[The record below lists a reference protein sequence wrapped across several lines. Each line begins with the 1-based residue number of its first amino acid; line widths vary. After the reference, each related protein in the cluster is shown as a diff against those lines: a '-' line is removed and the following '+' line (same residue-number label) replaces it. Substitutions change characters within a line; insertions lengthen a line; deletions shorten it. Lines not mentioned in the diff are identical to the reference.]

1 VAQLRRYRT
10 VLIGGVV
17 VGAGALVV
25 TQPGLASAS
34 VDLGSRSAIVANAP
48 DTYNFSTTNQGW
60 SVVSLRSQAGSNYN
74 LKVSDG
80 SHWVASQ
87 TGITDF
93 ALLNSNPGAHP
104 LDDYTADVI
113 RRSGTGSYSIRFN
126 VSSRVLRT
134 PTNAAPSAATAI
146 RTTSTSPVTIV
157 RWDLEPGKGVR
168 VQFPPHTAVYSLN
181 GNPGGKTMIRRNEAI
196 ASNISAGGALQ
207 GAWTIG
213 DAETGGC
220 VAMTNPVFD
229 ESFVP
234 ILVLIDDDPMG
245 SAKTFYPYAYDRE
258 VDPEEC

>member
-1 VAQLRRYRT
+1 M
-10 VLIGGVV
+10 
-17 VGAGALVV
+17 GAGALAV
-25 TQPGLASAS
+25 TLPGLASAA
-34 VDLGSRSAIVANAP
+34 VALGSGSAIVANAP
-48 DTYNFSTTNQGW
+48 ETYNFSTTSQGW
-60 SVVSLRSQAGSNYN
+60 SVVSLRSEAGTNYN

-87 TGITDF
+87 TSITDF

-104 LDDYTADVI
+104 LDDYAADAI
-113 RRSGTGSYSIRFN
+113 RRSGAGSYSIRFN
-126 VSSRVLRT
+126 VSSRLLRT

-146 RTTSTSPVTIV
+146 RTSSTSPVTIV
-157 RWDLEPGKGVR
+157 RLDLAPGKGVR
-168 VQFPPHTAVYSLN
+168 MQFPPHTAVYSLN
-181 GNPGGKTMIRRNEAI
+181 GNPGGTTMIRRSVAI
-196 ASNISAGGALQ
+196 SSNISAGGKVF

-220 VAMTNPVFD
+220 VAMSNPVFD